1 MEKTMAPIV
10 ATTDPVL
17 SRRLQAAGLIILRY
31 GLVTLLLIFGLEKWT
46 RAEAEGVQH
55 WVAHS
60 PWMSWLYRVTSV
72 QGASIVI
79 GIVELMIAAM
89 IALRRWLPGVSAVG
103 GVMAIAMFLTT
114 LSFLITTP
122 NIDQA
127 SQGFLIKDIFLLGA
141 SVWSTGESLAERAR
155 RALS

>member
-1 MEKTMAPIV
+1 
-10 ATTDPVL
+10 
-17 SRRLQAAGLIILRY
+17 
-31 GLVTLLLIFGLEKWT
+31 
-46 RAEAEGVQH
+46 
-55 WVAHS
+55 
-60 PWMSWLYRVTSV
+60 MSWLYRVTSV

-79 GIVELMIAAM
+79 GIVELTIAAM

-122 NIDQA
+122 KIDA
-127 SQGFLIKDIFLLGA
+127 GSQGFLIKDIFLLGA

-155 RALS
+155 RVLP